1 MLLSIR
7 AEGLF
12 YVCFCVVL
20 GLWVGVEEGVRG
32 ARGNSVQKEAE
43 GGVRKEGEGAVQG
56 ESEDASKGKVVRK
69 MEGKGMREGGWNPMG
84 LRGDD
89 VRIAM
94 FFLFFVQVGFFG
106 TGK

>member
-1 MLLSIR
+1 M
-7 AEGLF
+7 
-12 YVCFCVVL
+12 VL
-20 GLWVGVEEGVRG
+20 GLWIRVEECVRRMS
-32 ARGNSVQKEAE
+32 ARRAVSNNNAE
-43 GGVRKEGEGAVQG
+43 EIGTNHGRYGKV
-56 ESEDASKGKVVRK
+56 EDGQGKVVKAKQR
-69 MEGKGMREGGWNPMG
+69 MEGWNAIG